1 MSISEKTLATWGSKL
16 IWETQRA
23 GEFIPHLE
31 ISNMASSL
39 IEHGRIKTTLTKA
52 KALRPFIEKIITLA
66 KRAQS
71 VQPERAIYLRKLAYS
86 RLRNQKAVRLLF
98 DDKVNEFLNRP
109 GGYSRIYKLGTRTG
123 DAAEM
128 ALIEFIQA
136 SDEGY
141 KTSSRKGR
149 TKKKKISATT
159 SAAPRTQEKE
169 EPVTKEPEAEKLIA
183 EEKKSKVAKKKSVTG
198 KKTAVKT
205 KTKKSAKDDAKSS
218 DAKKKKTKAV
228 TKKASVAKKAA
239 PKKKKS

>member
-1 MSISEKTLATWGSKL
+1 MRHLKHRHTLGVTSSHRLAML
-16 IWETQRA
+16 A
-23 GEFIPHLE
+23 
-31 ISNMASSL
+31 NMASSL

-66 KRAQS
+66 KKAQS
-71 VQPERAIYLRKLAYS
+71 AKPERAIYLRKLAYA

-149 TKKKKISATT
+149 TKKKKTSATT
-159 SAAPRTQEKE
+159 SAAPSTQEKE
-169 EPVTKEPEAEKLIA
+169 EPVTKEAEAEKPIV
-183 EEKKSKVAKKKSVTG
+183 EEKKPKVTKKKSVTG
-198 KKTAVKT
+198 RKPAVKT
-205 KTKKSAKDDAKSS
+205 TTKKSAKDDAKSS
-218 DAKKKKTKAV
+218 DAKKKKTKTV

>member
-1 MSISEKTLATWGSKL
+1 MRHLKHRHTLGVTSSHRLAML
-16 IWETQRA
+16 A
-23 GEFIPHLE
+23 
-31 ISNMASSL
+31 NMASSL

-71 VQPERAIYLRKLAYS
+71 AQPERAIYLRRLAYS

-149 TKKKKISATT
+149 TKKKKTSATT
-159 SAAPRTQEKE
+159 SAAPSTQEIE
-169 EPVTKEPEAEKLIA
+169 EPVTKEPEAEK
-183 EEKKSKVAKKKSVTG
+183 KKLKVAKKKSVTG

-205 KTKKSAKDDAKSS
+205 TTKKSAKDDAKSS

-228 TKKASVAKKAA
+228 TKKASVAKKVA